1 MKKLLGLMAVIS
13 LVACSESSDP
23 LPTANDFNNNN
34 SGVSNTPAAT
44 ITDMQ
49 GNTLVYDAMHEL
61 YYNQVTQQFYS
72 DVLKAYVDPVTK
84 LPLQS
89 SSSVAPLPVSSSTLV
104 DPLSSSVVAPIGVP
118 SSSSVAPVVQS
129 SSSVAPVV
137 KSSSS
142 VAPKSSSAKKPAGD
156 GSFSITTWDGSA
168 LDPHVLTGDETGGW
182 WYDYANDGSEVT
194 WGAEVGT
201 DGDKTAVVE
210 TCGGICGSYTIGG
223 DDEYPYLGVAFD
235 YDKSGSAE
243 DASAMKGV
251 CVVYSFTGDNDFALE
266 LGMTTAQEN
275 SLGSA
280 LPMATLPSGTKKTMD
295 FAWADFEQPSW
306 ATKVMTGTNAAK
318 QLKSLKFKVV
328 DPAAGDEGTFTIFK
342 VGPKGSCN

>member
-34 SGVSNTPAAT
+34 SGASNTPAAT

-104 DPLSSSVVAPIGVP
+104 DPLSSSVVTPIGVP

-182 WYDYANDGSEVT
+182 WYDYANKGSEVT
-194 WGAEVGT
+194 WGAEVGS
-201 DGDKTAVVE
+201 DGDKTAVLE
-210 TCGGICGSYTIGG
+210 ACNGICADYSIGG
-223 DDEYPYLGVAFD
+223 TDKYPYLGVAFD
-235 YDKSGSAE
+235 YDKSGSAA

-251 CVVYSFTGDNDFALE
+251 CVTYTFSGDNDFALE
-266 LGMTTAQEN
+266 LGMTSAQEDK
-275 SLGSA
+275 LGSA
-280 LPMATLPSGTKKTMD
+280 LPMVTLPAGTKKTLD
-295 FAWADFEQPSW
+295 FAWAEFEQPSW
-306 ATKVMTGTNAAK
+306 AETAMSGTNAAK

-328 DPAAGDEGTFTIFK
+328 DPASGDAGSFVIYK
-342 VGPKGSCN
+342 VGPMGTCD